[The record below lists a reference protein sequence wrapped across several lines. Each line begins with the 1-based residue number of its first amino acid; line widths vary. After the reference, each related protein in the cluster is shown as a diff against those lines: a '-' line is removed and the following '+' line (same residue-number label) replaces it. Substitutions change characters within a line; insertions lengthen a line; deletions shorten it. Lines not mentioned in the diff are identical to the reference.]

1 MMAPVSTAF
10 LADQPLGSVAPQPAA
25 AAAAVAPDAPAYRAR
40 GMAGCEPGAAEGSAV
55 ASLMLGEATGGGEAQ
70 AAQDVAPAGASAAAT
85 QPSVISAAGSVSLL
99 GSEQHGQE
107 QVQAVQ
113 KVVAL
118 TPAGPSRL
126 SQHISQQ
133 QTPGANTA
141 LEAGRVMGAG
151 LMEAA
156 HQPVPVDSAQQQQHQ
171 VERPCCA
178 SSPAASQ
185 LACLAAGQQHT
196 PAAPG
201 TTAAGRR
208 SAAACEAH
216 GAQAQPW
223 AASAPG
229 RLLPG
234 HAAAA
239 QTSGAL
245 VVPAA
250 TQPGVQG
257 YGTAGAGAAHELPP
271 CGSCIGKAR
280 PQPSVQGHL
289 PSPGLP
295 HVGQQAQEAG
305 AAEQVMLQAI
315 AEAEVA
321 SVAGQ
326 DGPQL
331 SLGGLELVTKA
342 SSRGSDEAHGEG
354 RVPSNA
360 TAMQPCTAELGA
372 KRGNGG
378 TSPSASAVPSGCDSQ
393 GPIDEASQLGRLGG
407 ALAGRAGSQAATGT
421 HASFALHGSSPS
433 VANAWEPEA
442 ATGQAG
448 YVGHGHG
455 QPADVS
461 VGGAAAVGRVA
472 EDQLEDCAIV
482 NARPGAG
489 LPRPAATPSC
499 LTHGK
504 PRAGP
509 RRARTA
515 HPRDVQASPSTA
527 HQGAVTMG
535 AARGSSPSR
544 TQGAGRAGAADVR
557 QQPRRLSGFGER
569 QTGLGAQGGGY
580 TLLPDQQGGQ
590 AAQTP
595 GAVAAVPYNADCV
608 AAEYACLLT
617 AVRRSER
624 RPALSMAATAIKAKA
639 PPLSAGVGEGWAP
652 GTSGKGRTLL
662 ALMRTATK
670 AAPLLPRA
678 AAKQSRLRA
687 REAAGDAGGDVPAYS
702 TMGEGQDQA
711 DIEGGM
717 HTREIQLPVQG
728 AAQGGDEAWH
738 LEGYGSQPSAAAA
751 IEPGTGHLLA
761 SGRALVA
768 AEQPADSAAGNGW
781 QASAGP
787 VAGRSPGHPSV
798 SGAQCP
804 ADSAACMSMALPH
817 DRPAQGAAGT
827 AQEPSGT
834 VAGQQSVGL
843 DGNVSGVSPALSLPD
858 GCATARGPPTE
869 AGAGAPATAPRPRSA
884 TAKVTRMSGVSV
896 GQTPNAVANSVVK
909 QAATAAGPRQAGGRK
924 GTQAREGSPVLEMRT
939 EGRAV
944 RRRGVVRK
952 VVQASEQAC
961 AAAGKGDAFEAE
973 RVDAMMPQE
982 GAGAHRVA
990 STGEAVPATRAQVAG
1005 DVASLP
1011 PAVSHAAGA
1020 AVMPPSSPA
1029 SARDFCNIAASQP
1042 DELDLRGKELAAEPD
1057 PVPPAGHGS
1066 AEGAMQED
1074 QAHLSAGKHQG
1085 GGAQQQQDEQA
1096 GGGQAGDTT
1105 GRRKRIRKP
1114 RSKRQAPQASE
1125 AAWQVEQVQHCEPQP
1140 DQSIRAL
1147 RSGKRRQQ
1155 EPVLPPSPPLPSPQ
1169 PLQQVLAELQAA
1181 QQEQQAR
1188 GKRARRQPAASVVA
1202 TAPAPALAAAVAAS
1216 AAGDSP
1222 AGGARAQPQTS
1233 RAGRQRG
1240 KRTATIDGD
1249 AAPISA
1255 ATSMHG
1261 AHELIGSPVQA
1272 AAAGPAAGM
1281 GSTAAVVCPAV
1292 PAQPLSEDMH
1302 ATGAGT
1308 GAQAHDG
1315 RVPAEPQQSAAPRPR
1330 RTCRTDADTAAAQAP
1345 AVEAIGAS
1353 VSQISKRR
1361 GRPAAADVGQGSVQ
1375 AAAGLQAAH
1384 ATEAKEQLDG
1394 TASVQQK
1401 WRGRRQAHVEAAAA
1415 TQEVRDVAAEQT
1427 VRKGTRAK
1435 GGVRVQE
1442 PDDAQVAEA
1451 TAEAITRTGN
1461 PGSPSEPEPAQ
1472 ARGRSRARRK
1482 IEAASTTSE
1491 AAVADEHV
1499 EVMHSTR
1506 AKGKA
1511 PQQAALEAG
1520 DVRPEL
1526 AESKGRSVKKAKNGD
1541 RPTALAANVSQ
1552 VVTQVVSASEGRAT
1566 RRRGAAGKVE
1576 QQQLAGVAN
1585 ATAHESGRA
1594 HQPQQAQ
1601 VTATTARSRRPAAAS
1616 AAALAAATPEAPVEG
1631 EEQARVLGRRGRR
1644 EGAAQAAAVQ
1654 ELRDVGQRRATRKRT
1669 SAAVQEE
1676 AEVKP
1681 VEVEEARGTRSTKR
1695 SKAAA

>member
-10 LADQPLGSVAPQPAA
+10 LADQTLGSVAPQPP
-25 AAAAVAPDAPAYRAR
+25 AAAAVAPDAPAYRTR

-70 AAQDVAPAGASAAAT
+70 AAQAVARAGASAAAT
-85 QPSVISAAGSVSLL
+85 QPSVIAAAGSVSP
-99 GSEQHGQE
+99 GQHGQE

-113 KVVAL
+113 RVVAL

-133 QTPGANTA
+133 QTPGANAA

-171 VERPCCA
+171 VERPSCA

-208 SAAACEAH
+208 SAAACELH
-216 GAQAQPW
+216 VAQAQPW

-229 RLLPG
+229 RLLPR
-234 HAAAA
+234 HAVAA
-239 QTSGAL
+239 QASGAPA
-245 VVPAA
+245 VPAA
-250 TQPGVQG
+250 MQPEVQG

-295 HVGQQAQEAG
+295 CVRQQAQEAG
-305 AAEQVMLQAI
+305 AAEQVMLQAT
-315 AEAEVA
+315 AEAEAV

-331 SLGGLELVTKA
+331 SLGGAELATKA
-342 SSRGSDEAHGEG
+342 SSRGSDEAHSEG

-360 TAMQPCTAELGA
+360 TAMQPCAAELGA
-372 KRGNGG
+372 ERGNGG
-378 TSPSASAVPSGCDSQ
+378 TSPSASAVPSGCASQ
-393 GPIDEASQLGRLGG
+393 GPIGEASQLGRLGG
-407 ALAGRAGSQAATGT
+407 ALAGRAGGQAASGT
-421 HASFALHGSSPS
+421 HASLALHGSSPS
-433 VANAWEPEA
+433 IANAWEPEA

-448 YVGHGHG
+448 YVGQGHG
-455 QPADVS
+455 QTADIS

-509 RRARTA
+509 RRAQTA

-544 TQGAGRAGAADVR
+544 TEGAGRAGAADVR

-595 GAVAAVPYNADCV
+595 GAVAAVPCNADPV
-608 AAEYACLLT
+608 AAEDACLLT

-624 RPALSMAATAIKAKA
+624 RPVLGMAATAIKAKA
-639 PPLSAGVGEGWAP
+639 PPHSAGVGEGWAP
-652 GTSGKGRTLL
+652 GTSGKGRTLP

-670 AAPLLPRA
+670 AAPPLPRA

-687 REAAGDAGGDVPAYS
+687 REAAGDAGGDGPAYS
-702 TMGEGQDQA
+702 TVGEGQDQA
-711 DIEGGM
+711 DIEGGT
-717 HTREIQLPVQG
+717 HTREMQLPVQG
-728 AAQGGDEAWH
+728 AVQGGDEAWH

-751 IEPGTGHLLA
+751 EEPGTGHLLA
-761 SGRALVA
+761 GAGGRALVA
-768 AEQPADSAAGNGW
+768 AEEPADSAAGNGW

-787 VAGRSPGHPSV
+787 VAGRSPGHPSA

-804 ADSAACMSMALPH
+804 ADSAACVSMALPH
-817 DRPAQGAAGT
+817 DHPAQGAAVQQPLDT
-827 AQEPSGT
+827 A
-834 VAGQQSVGL
+834 AGQQSVRL
-843 DGNVSGVSPALSLPD
+843 DVRNVSGVSPALSLPD

-884 TAKVTRMSGVSV
+884 AAKVMRMSGTPV

-909 QAATAAGPRQAGGRK
+909 QAATAAGPWQGGGRK
-924 GTQAREGSPVLEMRT
+924 GTPAGEGSPVLEMRT

-944 RRRGVVRK
+944 RRRGLVRK
-952 VVQASEQAC
+952 AVQASEQAC
-961 AAAGKGDAFEAE
+961 AAAEKGDAFEAE
-973 RVDAMMPQE
+973 RADVMMPQE
-982 GAGAHRVA
+982 GAGAHEVA

-1011 PAVSHAAGA
+1011 PAASHAAGA

-1029 SARDFCNIAASQP
+1029 NARGFCNTAASEP
-1042 DELDLRGKELAAEPD
+1042 DARGKELAAEPD
-1057 PVPPAGHGS
+1057 LVPPAGHGS
-1066 AEGAMQED
+1066 AEGAMQET
-1074 QAHLSAGKHQG
+1074 QAHHSAGKDKVD
-1085 GGAQQQQDEQA
+1085 GAQMQQHNEQA
-1096 GGGQAGDTT
+1096 GGTQAGDTT

-1114 RSKRQAPQASE
+1114 RSKRQAPQASQ

-1216 AAGDSP
+1216 AAGDSF
-1222 AGGARAQPQTS
+1222 AGGARAQPQAS
-1233 RAGRQRG
+1233 RARRQRG
-1240 KRTATIDGD
+1240 KRTATVGGD

-1261 AHELIGSPVQA
+1261 ARALIGSPVQA
-1272 AAAGPAAGM
+1272 AAAGPAAGR

-1308 GAQAHDG
+1308 GAQEHDG

-1330 RTCRTDADTAAAQAP
+1330 RTRRTDADTAAAQAP

-1401 WRGRRQAHVEAAAA
+1401 RRGRRQAHVEAAAA
-1415 TQEVRDVAAEQT
+1415 KQEVGDVAAEQT

-1442 PDDAQVAEA
+1442 PEDAQVAEA
-1451 TAEAITRTGN
+1451 TAEAMTRTGN

-1482 IEAASTTSE
+1482 VEAAPTASE

-1511 PQQAALEAG
+1511 PQRAALETG
-1520 DVRPEL
+1520 NVGPEL
-1526 AESKGRSVKKAKNGD
+1526 AESKGRSVNKAKKGD
-1541 RPTALAANVSQ
+1541 RPAALVANVSQ
-1552 VVTQVVSASEGRAT
+1552 VVTQAVSASEGRAT
-1566 RRRGAAGKVE
+1566 RRRGAAGQVE

-1585 ATAHESGRA
+1585 AAAHESGKS
-1594 HQPQQAQ
+1594 HQQAQ

-1616 AAALAAATPEAPVEG
+1616 AAALAAATSEAPVDG

-1644 EGAAQAAAVQ
+1644 EGTAQAAAAEEVQ
-1654 ELRDVGQRRATRKRT
+1654 DLGQRRATRKRT

-1676 AEVKP
+1676 AEVNP
-1681 VEVEEARGTRSTKR
+1681 VEVVEARATRSTKR